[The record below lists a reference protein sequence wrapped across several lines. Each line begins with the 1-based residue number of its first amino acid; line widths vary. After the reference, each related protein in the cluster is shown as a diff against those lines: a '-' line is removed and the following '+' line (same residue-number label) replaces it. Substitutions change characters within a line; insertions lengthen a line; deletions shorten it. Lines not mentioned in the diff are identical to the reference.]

1 MEMEDQHAAR
11 LGMSRRGFL
20 RALAAGGTVA
30 VLSACTEFDAAMLPA
45 PAETDAAIPYFKD
58 SAPFR
63 VHLGAG
69 LQAGLEAMQG
79 IVAPTRLFFVRN
91 NSASPVLEARDWHLL
106 V

>member
-1 MEMEDQHAAR
+1 MEMEDQHAAQ

-69 LQAGLEAMQG
+69 LEAMQG
-79 IVAPTRLFFVRN
+79 IVTPTRLFFVRN